1 MKPTTNIL
9 RRIFHFFLFVASM
22 PLHSIDCK
30 LSNILMIKGERSPF
44 CWHLKKV
51 HLDRC
56 RELLLLLL
64 LGTET
69 IQAEWGRR
77 WICRG
82 HFADRYVFFQSS
94 SQQCIDVFPLC
105 FLQTDEHDDGVQIIP
120 KLEYCRSNHLNIF
133 VGCIYAYKGL
143 LMVSLL
149 LLLRL
154 AQDYVSLFFL
164 SSTETT
170 SCCHLIC

>member
-1 MKPTTNIL
+1 MDIGRQRAVVAKEKMKPTTNIL

-82 HFADRYVFFQSS
+82 HFADRYVFS
-94 SQQCIDVFPLC
+94 SQV
-105 FLQTDEHDDGVQIIP
+105 V
-120 KLEYCRSNHLNIF
+120 SS
-133 VGCIYAYKGL
+133 A
-143 LMVSLL
+143 LM
-149 LLLRL
+149 
-154 AQDYVSLFFL
+154 FFL
-164 SSTETT
+164 SAFYRRMSTTMA
-170 SCCHLIC
+170 SRSFPNSSIAGPII